1 MKGRSF
7 IDGKPIGDISIKR
20 FFLLEMPVIMIVIL
34 GAIILLP
41 FAYVYSKICK

>member
-1 MKGRSF
+1 MNSRSF

-20 FFLLEMPVIMIVIL
+20 FFFLELPVIMLVII

-41 FAYVYSKICK
+41 FAYVYSKIFE